1 MQKTLKLSDT
11 TKFEFGRYY
20 KFVIPAKVTDG
31 AYDGAEIEN
40 TAAQVVN
47 YYNPTTKTVEKP
59 NKPTEKRVNNVPTAI
74 ELIFGKTLN
83 GRQLKDKEFNFV
95 LKDEEGKVLETV
107 QNDAKGKVTSLLSIM
122 VRADF
127 GKTFNYTVEE
137 VKGTDTT
144 VTYDNMKVNV
154 TVKVIKTFSR

>member
-1 MQKTLKLSDT
+1 MEVKQSDIKAYDGKTGADVTDRFDISIANGVITANLKAGFTKSLGDAENTQIIDT

-59 NKPTEKRVNNVPTAI
+59 NKPTEKRVNNVPTCLLYTSDAA
-74 ELIFGKTLN
+74 
-83 GRQLKDKEFNFV
+83 
-95 LKDEEGKVLETV
+95 DE
-107 QNDAKGKVTSLLSIM
+107 
-122 VRADF
+122 
-127 GKTFNYTVEE
+127 
-137 VKGTDTT
+137 
-144 VTYDNMKVNV
+144 
-154 TVKVIKTFSR
+154 